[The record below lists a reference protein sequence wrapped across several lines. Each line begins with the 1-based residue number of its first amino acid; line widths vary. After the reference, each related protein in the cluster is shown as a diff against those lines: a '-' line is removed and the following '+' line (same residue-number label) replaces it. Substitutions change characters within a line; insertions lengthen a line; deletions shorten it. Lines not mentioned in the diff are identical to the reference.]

1 MAAQEASDEKSNA
14 QINLAVITGVSR
26 GMGKAMAIELI
37 EQGFT
42 VAGCARDKNKLDQL
56 TKEYGTK
63 GVGNHDFSPVD
74 LTNAE
79 SVETW
84 SKNIL
89 KKYNNTAPTL
99 LINNA
104 GWAHYKK
111 DLESME
117 DKDMKNS
124 LLINTFGP
132 FLVCKSFLP
141 IMKEQKCDD
150 NNNNNNKD
158 SVSVR
163 RIIFMSSGL
172 GVFGMGGYSGY
183 CASKYGLEGLN
194 AALSKELPQHILC
207 CCYSPGTIAT
217 DMFAQAGKNKG
228 LKTDYSMDYMKE
240 KGMITSQ
247 EFAKQ
252 AIPHILGL
260 QRKDANGAHVDSP
273 VAEKSLKSGLELFG

>member
-1 MAAQEASDEKSNA
+1 MAAQESSDEKSNG
-14 QINLAVITGVSR
+14 QIKLAVITGVSR

-37 EQGFT
+37 DQGFT

-141 IMKEQKCDD
+141 IMKEQKFDD
-150 NNNNNNKD
+150 NKD
-158 SVSVR
+158 SSVR

-172 GVFGMGGYSGY
+172 GVFGKGGFTGY

-194 AALSKELPQHILC
+194 AALSKELPQHILS

-217 DMFAQAGKNKG
+217 DMFAQAGKNNG
-228 LKTDYSMDYMKE
+228 LKTDYSMDYMKQ

-260 QRKDANGAHVDSP
+260 KRKDVNGKHIDSP
-273 VAEKSLKSGLELFG
+273 VSEKSLESGLQLF